1 MRYYVIS
8 GEQSG
13 DMHASNLVAELK
25 KKDCNAEIRA
35 WGGDKLKEQG
45 VQIVKHIKDL
55 AFMGFW
61 EVIVNLPTILSNISF
76 CKKDILAFLPDA
88 LILVDYPG
96 FNFRIAEFA
105 KQNGIK
111 VFYYISPQI
120 WAWKRNR
127 IKQIKKNVDK
137 MFVILP
143 FEKDFYQKN
152 NFEVDFVGHPLLDEI
167 SKDDFSFSI
176 KTDKDIIALLPGS
189 RRQEIS
195 KILPKMLSVVNDF
208 TDFQFVVATTNSVE
222 EEYYKNIIG
231 NKEVLF
237 AKNETYGLLANTK
250 AALVTS
256 GTATLETALFG
267 IPQVVCYKTNFFS
280 FLIAKC
286 LVKTKFI
293 SLVNIIMDKPVVKE
307 LIQDELIQKN
317 LFSSLSEIL
326 ENSNRKKIQEDY
338 NILKVKLGVEGASEK
353 VAEIILHTLLKN
365 KKSILSDSTFK
376 D

>member
-1 MRYYVIS
+1 MRYYIIS

-13 DMHASNLVAELK
+13 DMHAANLVAELK
-25 KKDCNAEIRA
+25 KKDHHAEVRA
-35 WGGDKLKEQG
+35 WGGDKLKGQG

-61 EVIVNLPTILSNISF
+61 EVIVNLPKILSNISF
-76 CKKDILAFLPDA
+76 CKKDILAFFPDV

-96 FNFRIAEFA
+96 FNFRIAKFA

-167 SKDDFSFSI
+167 SKDNFSFSI

-365 KKSILSDSTFK
+365 KKSILSDSAFK

>member
-96 FNFRIAEFA
+96 FNFRIAKFA

-353 VAEIILHTLLKN
+353 VAEIILHTLLKD
-365 KKSILSDSTFK
+365 KKSILSDSAFK

>member
-1 MRYYVIS
+1 MKYYIIS

-13 DMHASNLVAELK
+13 DMHAANLVAELK
-25 KKDCNAEIRA
+25 KKDHNTEIRA

-45 VQIVKHIKDL
+45 VRIVKHIKDL

-61 EVIVNLPTILSNISF
+61 EVIVNLPKILSNLSF
-76 CKKDILAFLPDA
+76 CKKDILAFFPDA

-96 FNFRIAEFA
+96 FNFRIAKFA

-120 WAWKRNR
+120 WAWKKSR
-127 IKQIKKNVDK
+127 IKQIKKDVNK

-143 FEKDFYQKN
+143 FEKEYYKQN

-189 RRQEIS
+189 RKQEIQQ
-195 KILPKMLSVVNDF
+195 ILPQMLQVVSDF
-208 TDFQFVVATTNSVE
+208 PNYQFVLATTNSVE
-222 EEYYKNIIG
+222 EEFYKNIIG
-231 NKEVLF
+231 NKKVLL
-237 AKNETYGLLANTK
+237 AKNETYGLLKNGT

-267 IPQVVCYKTNFFS
+267 VPQVVCYKTNALS
-280 FLIAKC
+280 YQIAKR
-286 LVKTKFI
+286 LVTTKFI
-293 SLVNIIMDKPVVKE
+293 SLVNITMDKPVVKE
-307 LIQDELIQKN
+307 LIQDKLTQKN
-317 LFSSLSEIL
+317 LSSSLFEIL
-326 ENSNRKKIQEDY
+326 EKSNRERIQEDY
-338 NILKVKLGVEGASEK
+338 NVLKVKLGVEGASKK
-353 VAEIILHTLLKN
+353 VAEIILH
-365 KKSILSDSTFK
+365 SIAK
-376 D
+376 

>member
-1 MRYYVIS
+1 MKYYIIS

-13 DMHASNLVAELK
+13 DIHAANLVAELK
-25 KKDCNAEIRA
+25 KKDHNTEIRA

-55 AFMGFW
+55 AFMGFL

-76 CKKDILAFLPDA
+76 CKKDILAFSPDV

-105 KQNGIK
+105 KQNGIQ

-120 WAWKRNR
+120 WAWKKSR

-143 FEKDFYQKN
+143 FEKDYYQKN

-167 SKDDFSFSI
+167 AKDDFSFSI
-176 KTDKDIIALLPGS
+176 KTDKEIIALLPGS
-189 RRQEIS
+189 RKQEIS

-208 TDFQFVVATTNSVE
+208 ADFQFVVATINSVE

-231 NKEVLF
+231 NKEVLL

-267 IPQVVCYKTNFFS
+267 VPQVVCYNINSFS
-280 FLIAKC
+280 FLIAKF

-307 LIQDELIQKN
+307 LIQDELTQKN
-317 LFSSLSEIL
+317 LSSSLSEIL
-326 ENSNRKKIQEDY
+326 ENSNREKIQEDY
-338 NILKVKLGVEGASEK
+338 NVLKVKLGVEGASEK
-353 VAEIILHTLLKN
+353 VAEIILHTLLPN
-365 KKSILSDSTFK
+365 KKVILSDSSFK

>member
-76 CKKDILAFLPDA
+76 CKKDILAFFPDA

-353 VAEIILHTLLKN
+353 VAEIILHNLLKD
-365 KKSILSDSTFK
+365 KKSILSDSAFK

>member
-267 IPQVVCYKTNFFS
+267 IPQVICYKTNFFS

-353 VAEIILHTLLKN
+353 VAEIILHTLLKD
-365 KKSILSDSTFK
+365 KKSILSDSAFK

>member
-1 MRYYVIS
+1 MKYYIIS

-13 DMHASNLVAELK
+13 DIHAANLVAELK
-25 KKDCNAEIRA
+25 KKDHNTEIRA

-61 EVIVNLPTILSNISF
+61 EVIVNFPTILSNISF
-76 CKKDILAFLPDA
+76 CKKDVLAFSPDV

-120 WAWKRNR
+120 WAWKKSR

-143 FEKDFYQKN
+143 FEKDYYQKN

-167 SKDDFSFSI
+167 AKDDFSCSI
-176 KTDKDIIALLPGS
+176 KTDKEIIALLPGS
-189 RRQEIS
+189 RKQEIS

-208 TDFQFVVATTNSVE
+208 ADFQFVVATINSVE

-231 NKEVLF
+231 NKEVLL

-267 IPQVVCYKTNFFS
+267 VPQVVCYKTNSFS

-307 LIQDELIQKN
+307 LIQDELTQKN
-317 LFSSLSEIL
+317 LSSSLSEIL
-326 ENSNRKKIQEDY
+326 ENSNREKIQEDY
-338 NILKVKLGVEGASEK
+338 NVLKVKLGVEGASEK
-353 VAEIILHTLLKN
+353 VTEIILHTLLPN
-365 KKSILSDSTFK
+365 KKAILSDSSFK

>member
-96 FNFRIAEFA
+96 FNFRIARFG

-143 FEKDFYQKN
+143 FEKDFYQRN

-267 IPQVVCYKTNFFS
+267 IPQVICYKTNFFS

-353 VAEIILHTLLKN
+353 VAEIILHTLLKD
-365 KKSILSDSTFK
+365 KKSILSDSAFK

>member
-76 CKKDILAFLPDA
+76 CKKDILEFFPDA

-231 NKEVLF
+231 TKEVLF

-256 GTATLETALFG
+256 GTATLEAALFG

-353 VAEIILHTLLKN
+353 VAAIILHTLLKD
-365 KKSILSDSTFK
+365 KKSILSDSAFK

>member
-326 ENSNRKKIQEDY
+326 ENSNRKKIQENY

>member
-96 FNFRIAEFA
+96 FNFRIARFG

-365 KKSILSDSTFK
+365 KKSILSDSAFK

>member
-76 CKKDILAFLPDA
+76 CKKDILAFFPDA

-353 VAEIILHTLLKN
+353 VAEIILHTLLKD
-365 KKSILSDSTFK
+365 KKSILSDSAFK

>member
-61 EVIVNLPTILSNISF
+61 EVIVNLPKILSNISF
-76 CKKDILAFLPDA
+76 CKKDILAFSPDA

-96 FNFRIAEFA
+96 FNFRIAKFA

-267 IPQVVCYKTNFFS
+267 IPQVICYKTNFFS

-365 KKSILSDSTFK
+365 KKSILSDSAFK

>member
-76 CKKDILAFLPDA
+76 CKKDILAFFPDA

-353 VAEIILHTLLKN
+353 VAAIILHTLLKD
-365 KKSILSDSTFK
+365 KKSILSDSAFK

>member
-76 CKKDILAFLPDA
+76 CKKDILSFFPDA

-353 VAEIILHTLLKN
+353 VAAIILHTLLKD
-365 KKSILSDSTFK
+365 KKSILSDSAFK

>member
-1 MRYYVIS
+1 MRYYIIS

-25 KKDCNAEIRA
+25 KKDHHAEVRA

-45 VQIVKHIKDL
+45 ATVVKHIKEL
-55 AFMGFW
+55 AFMGFL
-61 EVIVNLPTILSNISF
+61 EVIVNLPEILSNISF
-76 CKKDILAFLPDA
+76 CKNDILDFQPDA

-96 FNFRIAEFA
+96 FNFRIAKFA

-353 VAEIILHTLLKN
+353 VAEIILHTLLKD
-365 KKSILSDSTFK
+365 KKSILSDSAFK

>member
-76 CKKDILAFLPDA
+76 CKKDILAFFPDA

-143 FEKDFYQKN
+143 FEKDFYQRN

-267 IPQVVCYKTNFFS
+267 IPQVICYKTNFFS

-353 VAEIILHTLLKN
+353 VAEIILHTLLKD
-365 KKSILSDSTFK
+365 KKSILSDSAFK

>member
-76 CKKDILAFLPDA
+76 CKKDILAFFPDA

-231 NKEVLF
+231 TQEVLF

-353 VAEIILHTLLKN
+353 VAAIISHTLLKD
-365 KKSILSDSTFK
+365 KKSILSDSAFK

>member
-96 FNFRIAEFA
+96 FNFRIAKFA

-143 FEKDFYQKN
+143 FEKDFYQRN

-353 VAEIILHTLLKN
+353 VAEIILHTLLKD
-365 KKSILSDSTFK
+365 KKSILSDSAFK

>member
-76 CKKDILAFLPDA
+76 CKKDILAFFPDA

-231 NKEVLF
+231 TKEVLF

-317 LFSSLSEIL
+317 LFSSLSKIL

-353 VAEIILHTLLKN
+353 VAEIILHTLLKD
-365 KKSILSDSTFK
+365 KKSILSDSAFK